1 LGWGHPRDGIPSGA
15 VGRGDPAG
23 AVGRCPAGAVA
34 HTRDK
39 QSMARCHDMRE
50 KSGGIING
58 GKEMSSTT
66 VRRRGHAPGLQ
77 NRRRGASLTP
87 PNLSNTVYNT
97 GDHTAK
103 YITPAS

>member
-1 LGWGHPRDGIPSGA
+1 MPPVLGTVP
-15 VGRGDPAG
+15 
-23 AVGRCPAGAVA
+23 
-34 HTRDK
+34 TK